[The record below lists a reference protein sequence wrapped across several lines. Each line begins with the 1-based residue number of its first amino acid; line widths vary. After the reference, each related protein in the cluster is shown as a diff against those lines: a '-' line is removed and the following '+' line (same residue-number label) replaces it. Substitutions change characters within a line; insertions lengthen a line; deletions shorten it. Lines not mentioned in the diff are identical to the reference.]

1 MPKNYFSSKD
11 RTVTTRLDEAWSD
24 YRNSSL
30 SKEDRLNALH
40 FMIYIFDIKKLSNK
54 KNALNELLDNL
65 MRERE
70 KRKKENPYYIP
81 VLSRGKYK
89 LEPNRVLK
97 PTSEP
102 QKSSEADIQNAFNT
116 GELLDVNERD
126 KRFDKLRTT
135 FLTPQQRA
143 EFNIEINNGLF
154 HKEGKIFDSSQSIA
168 HQKPGFIAFTLN
180 TNYELSVFEH
190 KSGLLDEQGRILLH
204 SSMNAGAPVLAAGEV
219 EIKNG
224 KLISINTYSGHYR
237 PSLYSVARFL
247 EYLSNRDV
255 DITETKVYLENEP
268 NKGSGLKYQKGQ
280 YGYEISATD
289 IVHSVKKIMTSNLEY
304 IDEYLQSNRTKLF
317 NFFGIKLTKT
327 KSAIAQE
334 FHDELV
340 YTLDTFKDSISLS
353 DIKISIECLD
363 SIITRYSEKLEQLN
377 GNPGRLDNK
386 FSVLKIL
393 VQEQREKYKCL
404 DDKEEEERI
413 ERFKSQ
419 Y

>member
-11 RTVTTRLDEAWSD
+11 GTVTKRLDEAWSD

-30 SKEDRLNALH
+30 SKEDRLNALD
-40 FMIYIFDIKKLSNK
+40 FMIYVFDIKKLSNK
-54 KNALNELLDNL
+54 KNVLNELLDNL

-70 KRKKENPYYIP
+70 KRKKENPDYIP

-102 QKSSEADIQNAFNT
+102 QKSSEADIQTAFNR
-116 GELLDVNERD
+116 GELLDVNEKD
-126 KRFDKLRTT
+126 KRFDKAVTT

-168 HQKPGFIAFTLN
+168 HKKPGFVAFTLN

-190 KSGLLDEQGRILLH
+190 QCGLLDEQGRLLLH
-204 SSMNAGAPVLAAGEV
+204 SSMNAGAPVLAAGEM

-224 KLISINTYSGHYR
+224 KLISINTYSGHYQ

-247 EYLSNRDV
+247 EYLSNRGV
-255 DITETKVYLENEP
+255 DITETKLYLENEP
-268 NKGSGLKYQKGQ
+268 SKETGLKYQRGQ
-280 YGYEISATD
+280 YGYEISAND

-304 IDEYLQSNRTKLF
+304 IDEYINSSRTKLF
-317 NFFGIKLTKT
+317 NFFGNKLTKA

-340 YTLDTFKDSISLS
+340 YTMDTLKDSISLS
-353 DIKISIECLD
+353 DVKISIECLD
-363 SIITRYSEKLEQLN
+363 SIITRYSEKLKQLA

-386 FSVLKIL
+386 FSVLNSLI
-393 VQEQREKYKCL
+393 QEQREKYEHF
-404 DDKEEEERI
+404 DDQEEEQRI
-413 ERFKSQ
+413 ECFKSQ
-419 Y
+419 H